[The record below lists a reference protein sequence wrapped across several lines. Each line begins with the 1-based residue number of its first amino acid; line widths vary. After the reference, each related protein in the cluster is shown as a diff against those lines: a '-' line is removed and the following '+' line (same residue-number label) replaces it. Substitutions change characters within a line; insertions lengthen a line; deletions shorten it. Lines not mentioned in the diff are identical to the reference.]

1 MGIQSVDIVASLS
14 SGDTPVYIGSYKSLA
29 DKPII
34 NGVVVQGEKSL
45 QDYGIASVQDIQD
58 AQGAGISDED
68 ILTNLDIEAIINSIV
83 L

>member
-1 MGIQSVDIVASLS
+1 MGLQSVDIVASLS
-14 SGDTPVYIGSYKSLA
+14 SGDTPVYMSSYESLA

-45 QDYGIASVQDIQD
+45 QDYGIASVHDIQD
-58 AQGAGISDED
+58 IGISEDEV
-68 ILTNLDIEAIINSIV
+68 LTNLDIEAIINSIV

>member
-1 MGIQSVDIVASLS
+1 MGFQSVDIVASLS
-14 SGDTPVYIGSYKSLA
+14 SGDTPVYVGSYANLA
-29 DKPII
+29 DKPVI

-58 AQGAGISDED
+58 VGISDEEV
-68 ILTNLDIEAIINSIV
+68 LTNLDIEAIINSIV